1 MSIREAWA
9 SEFASSS
16 KMDVLGILA
25 GSWAEVSLPRE
36 IAGGALQPTGIAKEK
51 LALPLACLKV

>member
-16 KMDVLGILA
+16 NVLGILA